1 MGVNGVKKIR
11 KERNVIISYEP
22 LPSSSPPPPSSITIY
37 EVQHCRKACAV
48 FFSVD
53 QRLVK
58 T

>member
-1 MGVNGVKKIR
+1 MGVNRVKKIR

-22 LPSSSPPPPSSITIY
+22 LPSSPPLPPSITIY

>member
-1 MGVNGVKKIR
+1 MGVNRVKKIR

-22 LPSSSPPPPSSITIY
+22 LPSSLPPPSSITIY

>member
-22 LPSSSPPPPSSITIY
+22 LPSPLPSSITIY
-37 EVQHCRKACAV
+37 EVQHCRKACAI

>member
-1 MGVNGVKKIR
+1 MGINGVKKIR

-22 LPSSSPPPPSSITIY
+22 LPSSLPPPSSITIY